1 MKKPIPPAR
10 IAIHVAISLRF
21 GIYYQEIRLNNND
34 SRLEYMSKLGIIGRG
49 FMFVVVGLVTI
60 IVGSF
65 LLRGN
70 MHMWDKVDPDESKDK
85 K

>member
-1 MKKPIPPAR
+1 
-10 IAIHVAISLRF
+10 
-21 GIYYQEIRLNNND
+21 
-34 SRLEYMSKLGIIGRG
+34 MSKLGIVGRG

-70 MHMWDKVDPDESKDK
+70 MHMWDKKEPDKSKDK

>member
-1 MKKPIPPAR
+1 
-10 IAIHVAISLRF
+10 
-21 GIYYQEIRLNNND
+21 
-34 SRLEYMSKLGIIGRG
+34 MSKLGIIGRG

-70 MHMWDKVDPDESKDK
+70 MHMWDKVPDESKDK

>member
-1 MKKPIPPAR
+1 
-10 IAIHVAISLRF
+10 
-21 GIYYQEIRLNNND
+21 
-34 SRLEYMSKLGIIGRG
+34 MSKLGVIGRG
-49 FMFVVVGLVTI
+49 FMFIVVGLVTI

-70 MHMWDKVDPDESKDK
+70 MQMWDITKPDESKDK

>member
-1 MKKPIPPAR
+1 
-10 IAIHVAISLRF
+10 
-21 GIYYQEIRLNNND
+21 
-34 SRLEYMSKLGIIGRG
+34 MSKLGVIGRG
-49 FMFVVVGLVTI
+49 FMFIVVGLVTI

-70 MHMWDKVDPDESKDK
+70 MHMWDKTKPDEFKDK

>member
-1 MKKPIPPAR
+1 
-10 IAIHVAISLRF
+10 
-21 GIYYQEIRLNNND
+21 
-34 SRLEYMSKLGIIGRG
+34 MSKLGIRGRG

-70 MHMWDKVDPDESKDK
+70 MHMWDKVDPDKSKDK

>member
-1 MKKPIPPAR
+1 
-10 IAIHVAISLRF
+10 
-21 GIYYQEIRLNNND
+21 
-34 SRLEYMSKLGIIGRG
+34 MSKLGIIGRG
-49 FMFVVVGLVTI
+49 FMFVVGLVTI

-70 MHMWDKVDPDESKDK
+70 MHMWDKVDPDKSKDK

>member
-1 MKKPIPPAR
+1 MKNPIPPAS
-10 IAIHVAISLRF
+10 IAIHIATSLRF
-21 GIYYQEIRLNNND
+21 GMFYRKYVLIIMHSKLYR
-34 SRLEYMSKLGIIGRG
+34 SKLGVIGRG

-70 MHMWDKVDPDESKDK
+70 MHMWDKVDPDKSKEEK
-85 K
+85 

>member
-1 MKKPIPPAR
+1 
-10 IAIHVAISLRF
+10 
-21 GIYYQEIRLNNND
+21 
-34 SRLEYMSKLGIIGRG
+34 MSKLGVIGRG
-49 FMFVVVGLVTI
+49 VMFIVVGLVTI

-70 MHMWDKVDPDESKDK
+70 MHMWDKTKSDESKDK

>member
-1 MKKPIPPAR
+1 
-10 IAIHVAISLRF
+10 
-21 GIYYQEIRLNNND
+21 
-34 SRLEYMSKLGIIGRG
+34 MSKLGVIGRG
-49 FMFVVVGLVTI
+49 FMFIVVGLVTI

-70 MHMWDKVDPDESKDK
+70 MHMWDKVKKDELKEDK